1 MRQDN
6 TEEINSS
13 GSVQLT
19 LNLWEWMI
27 LMKVYIRKEILEK
40 ESPIYFHYIPLKFF
54 FFFFFKE
61 FQPMMFTPNDNFLS
75 SEKVTKK
82 KIISCWKIIKYFQST
97 TLWYFLIWMMDLII
111 NLIIET
117 YYYVRL
123 KIITLL
129 YSQDTN

>member
-54 FFFFFKE
+54 FFFFF
-61 FQPMMFTPNDNFLS
+61 
-75 SEKVTKK
+75 
-82 KIISCWKIIKYFQST
+82 
-97 TLWYFLIWMMDLII
+97 
-111 NLIIET
+111 
-117 YYYVRL
+117 
-123 KIITLL
+123 
-129 YSQDTN
+129 